1 MAEKFG
7 VTEKG
12 FVPKL
17 LADILQTIK
26 EKLKQRFGE
35 EWELDL
41 YTPEGA
47 LILVLADEIATA
59 WQGAK
64 EAYFSKY
71 LDTSS
76 GIQLDYHG
84 KSESPAIF
92 RSAGSYATTTL
103 EFTTNASVTIPKY
116 TVVKKRG
123 TNLTYMTVQSL
134 VIGEEKKGQ
143 VQAIASEYGP
153 DYNAIIGDISE
164 LGNNITGVV
173 SVTNITPASGGLG
186 QEKDIVYR
194 ERIRRNRVNRG
205 GSTVNAI
212 TAELLKLETVN
223 NALTLEN
230 IGEEIDENGVAPGFV
245 RVYIDGIAS
254 KEVAETIHQFKA
266 AGIETEGDQIYQVQ
280 NNAGQEKPIKFY
292 LMEKKQFYVKIEI
305 RNITDLELKT
315 EALKQEIK
323 NKVKEYMESIQQSGT
338 LELNTR
344 RVVTNQLE
352 ARAYSA
358 SNAILELVATIGFSS
373 NPTDT
378 ENKDIPVGEYWFCED
393 ETIEVV

>member
-173 SVTNITPASGGLG
+173 SVTNITPASGGSG

-280 NNAGQEKPIKFY
+280 NNAGIKFY
-292 LMEKKQFYVKIEI
+292 LMKKKQFYVKIGI